1 MDYDSKPAGKGT
13 PPSAIYF
20 ILRAQPV
27 FAFAVFIAVLTGAPA
42 LWIAWAIAIS
52 PVLVRLVVT
61 RTISRRTPLDVPI
74 IISIVAA
81 LIGAWRGPDTQMAW
95 TGLNTF
101 LACVLL
107 YFGIVNNA
115 HAPKSYWVLWCS
127 FITLVVLFLTISIF
141 RGGAARYVVFNLWAY
156 RLAANIHWP
165 FAIPGSLNVTGDVC
179 AIILPGLVSVALFR
193 QKPLLRWAAAA
204 AVVFFV
210 FLMFIS
216 GSGGGWIVVTAA
228 LMLLLLRYNE
238 KVFGATA
245 TILVG
250 VIVLLVS
257 FRSTAWESSVFHA
270 ANVTGRF
277 EVWKGTIIAMM
288 HYPTWI
294 LGFGLGGWWSKVP
307 PDVLIG
313 VNPHNAYL
321 QLYSDT
327 GIVGLVVLVIGLIM
341 ISRLIW
347 DIWRADRSSGVFGVA
362 LGVAMGLMA
371 FGLHALVEVNTNL
384 MVTLGARTIYFA
396 IPLIWIWLAFLV
408 VAHRRLV
415 IEKT

>member
-1 MDYDSKPAGKGT
+1 
-13 PPSAIYF
+13 
-20 ILRAQPV
+20 
-27 FAFAVFIAVLTGAPA
+27 
-42 LWIAWAIAIS
+42 
-52 PVLVRLVVT
+52 
-61 RTISRRTPLDVPI
+61 
-74 IISIVAA
+74 
-81 LIGAWRGPDTQMAW
+81 
-95 TGLNTF
+95 
-101 LACVLL
+101 
-107 YFGIVNNA
+107 
-115 HAPKSYWVLWCS
+115 
-127 FITLVVLFLTISIF
+127 
-141 RGGAARYVVFNLWAY
+141 
-156 RLAANIHWP
+156 
-165 FAIPGSLNVTGDVC
+165 
-179 AIILPGLVSVALFR
+179 
-193 QKPLLRWAAAA
+193 
-204 AVVFFV
+204 
-210 FLMFIS
+210 MFIS